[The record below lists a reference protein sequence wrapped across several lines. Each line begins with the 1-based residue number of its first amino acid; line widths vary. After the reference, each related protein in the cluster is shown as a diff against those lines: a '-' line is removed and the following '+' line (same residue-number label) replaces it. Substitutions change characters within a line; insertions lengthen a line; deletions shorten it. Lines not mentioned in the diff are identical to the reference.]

1 MMIYLVNN
9 WYESF
14 MIFTTLEK
22 AKEVV
27 MYLRREACEFNEEYD
42 KEGIEKEIDIY
53 EKDISEDLYDDKYW
67 YKNFYIIEL
76 QEGQGFGP
84 GLTTSDEFRFIVE

>member
-1 MMIYLVNN
+1 MTKLYLVNN

-27 MYLRREACEFNEEYD
+27 MYLRREACELYEYD
-42 KEGIEKEIDIY
+42 KEGVEKEIDIY
-53 EKDISEDLYDDKYW
+53 EKNRSPDLYRDYW
-67 YKNFYIIEL
+67 YKNFYIVEL
-76 QEGQGFGP
+76 QEGQGFGSE
-84 GLTTSDEFRFIVE
+84 LTTSDEFRFIVE